1 MSRTQSSKCQPV
13 ELSMMV
19 YKHTIGIGIRVTV
32 TSGSQIKRHTRA
44 SQIKRHTSGSQ
55 IQRHTSASQIQR
67 HTLTPAV
74 VNCHSGNR
82 EVQHGQ
88 GARTP
93 KSKVECTHV
102 THMCFLFLRRNPRV
116 SYDDDD
122 RMTVLFIVLFQNQTS
137 YTFGEGT
144 YSEVS

>member
-1 MSRTQSSKCQPV
+1 
-13 ELSMMV
+13 MMV
-19 YKHTIGIGIRVTV
+19 YIHTIGIGIRVTV

-44 SQIKRHTSGSQ
+44 SQIERHTSGSQIQRHTSGSQ

-93 KSKVECTHV
+93 KTKSKIECTHV

-137 YTFGEGT
+137 YTFAEGT